1 MQMRRFCQ
9 AAAFVAANLLPLPA
23 ADGQTVVHSVFA
35 SKNIEMPL
43 YSDPANW
50 TPVGV
55 PNNTGSTIYN
65 VEVPSMQ
72 YAWVDISATIS
83 NLTLGGVAV
92 VRGQTFTVTGTTTD
106 LLLPQSGIA
115 VVSEGDRAATFDA
128 GTLAAFSG
136 NTLHGR
142 FDLSSDGSAATLRF
156 RGANIATL
164 SSGRLRLHGPLPRIV
179 DENGNDALRNLA
191 RIESS
196 ARLSVDGHHFV
207 AAAPFTNEGVI
218 SLGEPRDSGSFTAAA
233 GLTNYDPAT
242 RTLRGGSFHV
252 GYLDDHVRGV
262 PGRLPVELRFNGGDV
277 VRNGS
282 DIYLQGEASRITDLA
297 GLDALRNLAHNLESG
312 SLALHAHDIVTAG
325 AFTND
330 GQLSLDQAHFTVSG
344 PLMNFDAATR
354 TLTGGTYGMRRGAT
368 LSFRG
373 ADIVRNAASLAFSH
387 GGRIRDEAGN
397 NALRNFA
404 ENLASG
410 SFFFGRGQSLSTAG
424 NFTNAGR
431 FTTSAGVLTSREIT
445 PAAEFTLPVGF
456 QYTQTAGVTENDGVL
471 TAGSVNI
478 RGGALSG
485 GGTIN
490 GNVLVEEATLGPMRF
505 GAKINGNLTLS
516 SGSQMQSRLSAL
528 QVTENAAL
536 GGTLKIDLP
545 DNVFPASDAVYTIL
559 QSSGTITGA
568 FANAPHGARLPTADG
583 GGSFVIVYEEKAVKL
598 TQFQAQPPGAQLL
611 NLSTR
616 GHLQSAQDDPSGQR
630 DVLIAGFIIY
640 GAQSK
645 SVVLRAI
652 GPTLAT
658 SGVTSPAADP
668 TLTLHGA
675 DGSVIAANDNWRD
688 SQQAEIAATQ
698 LAPADAR
705 ESAMVATLA
714 PGTYTAVLREK
725 NGSGGTSLVEVYDVS
740 KNRTS
745 KLANISTR
753 GFVDSQN
760 LLIAGLIAGGEAEG
774 NADIV
779 VRGLGPRLATTG
791 VSEVLADPLIEL
803 RDRNGQLVDSND
815 DWRSSAAPIPIE
827 LQPTNG
833 AESALKLALPPGN
846 YTAILRGKNNVRGMA
861 LVEFYDLRR

>member
-1 MQMRRFCQ
+1 MRSLCQ
-9 AAAFVAANLLPLPA
+9 AAALVAANLLPLIA
-23 ADGQTVVHSVFA
+23 AHGQTVVHSVFT

-50 TPVGV
+50 APVGV
-55 PNNTGSTIYN
+55 PNNTASTIYN

-72 YAWVDISATIS
+72 SAWVDINATIS
-83 NLTLGGVAV
+83 NLMLGGVAV
-92 VRGQTFTVTGTTTD
+92 VRGQTFTVTGTTTE
-106 LLLPQSGIA
+106 LLLPPSGIA
-115 VVSEGDRAATFDA
+115 VVSEADRAATFDA

-136 NTLHGR
+136 NTLRGSY
-142 FDLSSDGSAATLRF
+142 DLSSDGSPATLRF

-164 SSGRLRLHGPLPRIV
+164 SNGRLRLHGPLPRVV

-196 ARLSVDGHHFV
+196 ATMSVDGHHFV
-207 AAAPFTNEGVI
+207 ATAPFTNEGVI

-242 RTLRGGSFHV
+242 RTLRGGTFDV
-252 GYLDDHVRGV
+252 GYLDDYVREGA
-262 PGRLPVELRFNGGDV
+262 GHLPVELRFNGGDV

-282 DIYLQGEASRITDLA
+282 DIYLTGQASRITDLA
-297 GLDALRNLAHNLESG
+297 GLNALRNLAHNLESG
-312 SLALHAHDIVTAG
+312 SLGLHSHDIVTAG

-330 GQLSLDQAHFTVSG
+330 GRLSLDRAAFTVSG
-344 PLMNFDAATR
+344 PLTNFDPATR
-354 TLTGGTYGMRRGAT
+354 TLTGGIYGMTRGAT
-368 LSFRG
+368 LSFSG

-404 ENLASG
+404 ENLESG
-410 SFFFGRGQSLSTAG
+410 SFFFGRGQSLSTTG

-431 FTTSAGVLTSREIT
+431 LTTSAGIFSIREMT
-445 PAAEFTLPVGF
+445 PSAEFTIPVGF
-456 QYTQTAGVTENDGVL
+456 HYTQTGGVTENDGVL
-471 TAGSVNI
+471 TAGSI
-478 RGGALSG
+478 KILRGVLFG
-485 GGTIN
+485 GGVIN
-490 GNVLVEEATLGPMRF
+490 GDVVVEEATLGPVRL

-516 SGSQMQSRLSAL
+516 SESQTQSRLSAL
-528 QVTENAAL
+528 QVTGTAAL
-536 GGTLKIDLP
+536 GGTLKIELP
-545 DNVFPASDAVYTIL
+545 DNLFPASDAVYTIL

-568 FANAPHGARLPTADG
+568 FKNAPHGTRVPTADG
-583 GGSFVIVYEEKAVKL
+583 GGSFVIVFEEKAVKL

-616 GHLQSAQDDPSGQR
+616 GHLQRAQDDPSGQR

-645 SVVLRAI
+645 TIVLRAM

-668 TLTLHGA
+668 TLTLHAA
-675 DGSVIAANDNWRD
+675 DGSVIAANDDWRD

-698 LAPADAR
+698 LAPAHSR
-705 ESAMVATLA
+705 EAAMVATLP

-725 NGSGGTSLVEVYDVS
+725 NGSGGTSLVEVYDLS
-740 KNRTS
+740 KNGTS

-753 GFVDSQN
+753 GFVDSEN

-774 NADIV
+774 NADVV
-779 VRGLGPRLATTG
+779 VRGLGPRLAATG

-803 RDRNGQLVDSND
+803 RDRDGQLVDSND
-815 DWRSSAAPIPIE
+815 DWRSISGQIPVE

-846 YTAILRGKNNVRGMA
+846 YTAILRGKNNARGMA